1 MFKKSKLT
9 VEKADPGILPNHG
22 IVGSTVSLL
31 EGQRN
36 TLEGEVDMLTRHIT
50 DLIETRRQAIAS
62 LKAITVSL
70 VTLSG
75 DISLTPEQAKIA
87 DREIVV
93 SLADLRIDEE

>member
-1 MFKKSKLT
+1 MFRKSKLT
-9 VEKADPGILPNHG
+9 VEKADPGIVPDHG
-22 IVGSTVSLL
+22 IVGSTVTLL

-36 TLEGEVDMLTRHIT
+36 RLEGDVDMLTRHIV

-75 DISLTPEQAKIA
+75 DTSLTPEQAKIT
-87 DREIVV
+87 DRQVIV
-93 SLADLRIDEE
+93 SLEDLRIDEE

>member
-1 MFKKSKLT
+1 MFGKHKLI
-9 VEKADPGILPNHG
+9 VEKADPGILPDHG
-22 IVGSTVSLL
+22 IVGSTINLL

-36 TLEGEVDMLTRHIT
+36 KFEGEVDMLTRHIL

-75 DISLTPEQAKIA
+75 DASLTPEQAKIT
-87 DREIVV
+87 DREVIV
-93 SLADLRIDEE
+93 SLEDLRIDEE

>member
-1 MFKKSKLT
+1 MFRKSILT
-9 VEKADPGILPNHG
+9 VEKADPDILPDHG

-36 TLEGEVDMLTRHIT
+36 ALESRVDSLTRHILE
-50 DLIETRRQAIAS
+50 LIETRRQAIVS
-62 LKAITVSL
+62 LKSVTVSL

-75 DISLTPEQAKIA
+75 DMSLTPEQAKMA
-87 DREIVV
+87 DREVIV

>member
-36 TLEGEVDMLTRHIT
+36 ALEGEVDMLTRHIT

-93 SLADLRIDEE
+93 SLEDLRIDA